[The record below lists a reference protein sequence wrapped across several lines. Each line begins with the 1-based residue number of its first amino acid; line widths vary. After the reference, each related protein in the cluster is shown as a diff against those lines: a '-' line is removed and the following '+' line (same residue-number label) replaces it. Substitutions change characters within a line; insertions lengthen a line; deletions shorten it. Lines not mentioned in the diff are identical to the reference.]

1 MAFEPWS
8 LRPDYSAIPLFYNF
22 TKSHV
27 SVFRITVYILIS
39 ALQNL
44 EKKLEAN
51 GRESNHSV
59 EQKKHTPL
67 PTALCGKSEKKS
79 NPRNNKK
86 TRTAASHLRACGK

>member
-1 MAFEPWS
+1 MIKNQIATHQKKITIKKLWEDMAFEPWS

-44 EKKLEAN
+44 EKKTW
-51 GRESNHSV
+51 G
-59 EQKKHTPL
+59 
-67 PTALCGKSEKKS
+67 
-79 NPRNNKK
+79 
-86 TRTAASHLRACGK
+86 

>member
-44 EKKLEAN
+44 EKKKFEAN
-51 GRESNHSV
+51 GNRTLVLS
-59 EQKKHTPL
+59 K
-67 PTALCGKSEKKS
+67 
-79 NPRNNKK
+79 RN
-86 TRTAASHLRACGK
+86 TRLYQLRLW

>member
-44 EKKLEAN
+44 EKEN
-51 GRESNHSV
+51 
-59 EQKKHTPL
+59 
-67 PTALCGKSEKKS
+67 
-79 NPRNNKK
+79 
-86 TRTAASHLRACGK
+86 LRLMGIEP

>member
-1 MAFEPWS
+1 MAFELWS

-51 GRESNHSV
+51 GNRTIVLS
-59 EQKKHTPL
+59 K
-67 PTALCGKSEKKS
+67 
-79 NPRNNKK
+79 RN
-86 TRTAASHLRACGK
+86 THLYQLRLW

>member
-44 EKKLEAN
+44 EKKKLEAN
-51 GRESNHSV
+51 GNRTIVLS
-59 EQKKHTPL
+59 K
-67 PTALCGKSEKKS
+67 
-79 NPRNNKK
+79 RN
-86 TRTAASHLRACGK
+86 TRLYQLRLW

>member
-22 TKSHV
+22 TKLHV

-67 PTALCGKSEKKS
+67 PTALVVKVKKKQS
-79 NPRNNKK
+79 KK
-86 TRTAASHLRACGK
+86 